1 MTHKKAIKK
10 LMSIGITRNN
20 ANEKLRRN
28 TDYYTNAEIVNIYM
42 SINNLIRQANENP
55 RNWCYLRDAKT

>member
-28 TDYYTNAEIVNIYM
+28 TDYYTNAEIVNIHM
-42 SINNLIRQANENP
+42 SINNLIRQTIENP
-55 RNWCYLRDAKT
+55 RNWCYLRNAKT